1 VDAIKER
8 ITKTM
13 KTQQEIDKEWD
24 DFYASPMGKR
34 LYRNYGDDSED
45 SDESF
50 QKFCDYSGNNKYP
63 TQ

>member
-1 VDAIKER
+1 
-8 ITKTM
+8 M

-34 LYRNYGDDSED
+34 LYRNYGDDSEE

-50 QKFCDYSGNNKYP
+50 QKFCDYAGNNKYP
-63 TQ
+63 AE